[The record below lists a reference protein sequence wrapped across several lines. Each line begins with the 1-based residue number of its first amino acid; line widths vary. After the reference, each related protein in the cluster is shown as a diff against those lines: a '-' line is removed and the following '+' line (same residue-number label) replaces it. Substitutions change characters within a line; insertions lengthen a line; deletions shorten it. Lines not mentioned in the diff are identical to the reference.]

1 MGDNPDGNTGQ
12 RGKGPTLAE
21 VTRSAASEGVSAN
34 ASSRRAAL
42 GAAATF
48 GALAA
53 VPIVGRL
60 LRLGDAA
67 AAPSKAQ
74 DIQILQLVM
83 QLEFAQV
90 AFYEQA
96 LRQAGLTGDLRE
108 FAQTSLKHE
117 REHLSA
123 IRGALGAKTVPK
135 PTMEFGNKTK
145 SPKAFINAATELED
159 LAVAGYNGQA
169 TNLTKQTLAAAAE
182 IVSVEARH
190 AAWVRA
196 IAGEVA
202 APDPVDK
209 PITAQEFAQGLQQFG
224 VRS

>member
-1 MGDNPDGNTGQ
+1 
-12 RGKGPTLAE
+12 
-21 VTRSAASEGVSAN
+21 V
-34 ASSRRAAL
+34 

-48 GALAA
+48 GALGAA
-53 VPIVGRL
+53 PMVAKL
-60 LRLGDAA
+60 LRLGTAN

-74 DIQILQLVM
+74 DTQILQLVM

-96 LRQAGLTGDLRE
+96 LREAGLKGDLRE
-108 FAQTSLKHE
+108 FAQTSLGHE

-135 PTMEFGNKTK
+135 PSMEFGAKTK
-145 SPKAFINAATELED
+145 SANAFIGAATELED

-169 TNLTKQTLAAAAE
+169 TNLTKHTLAAAAE

-209 PITAQEFAQGLQQFG
+209 PITAQEFAQGLRQFG